1 LATHRKP
8 RPRALTVPGPRAA
21 VGLTTAALATVTL
34 FGESASAAPASPEKP
49 SISEVKAQVDRLYH
63 QAEAATERYN
73 GAKEQTETQR
83 ARADALLDQVAR
95 RTETLNDARRTI
107 GEYAAAQYRGG
118 GLDGT
123 TSFLLS
129 SDPQQFL
136 DQAHLMNR
144 LSDRQEQAMETF
156 RAQQAET
163 TQKRAE
169 AVESLQKLTEAQQR
183 LSAEKTA
190 VKQKLAAAQK
200 LLNSLTAQEKA
211 RLAALEKKRQEEAA
225 AKAAAIAAK
234 EKAAQEAAANDTA
247 SSGSSTGSS
256 SGSTAPASGTY
267 AAKAAKAIEFARAQ
281 LGKPYVYGA
290 TGPNSYDC
298 SGLTQAAW
306 GAAGVSIPRTTYDQV
321 DFGSRVTADQLQPGD
336 LVFFYSDVTHVGLY
350 IGGGQMIHAPH
361 TGTVVKIAPIT
372 EMPIYGYARMA

>member
-1 LATHRKP
+1 MATHRKP

-34 FGESASAAPASPEKP
+34 FGESASAAPASPDKP
-49 SISEVKAQVDRLYH
+49 SITEVKAQVDKLFH

-73 GAKEQTETQR
+73 GAKEQTERQR
-83 ARADALLDQVAR
+83 TRADALLDQVAR
-95 RTETLNDARRTI
+95 KTETLNSARRTI

-123 TSFLLS
+123 TTFLLT

-136 DQAHLMNR
+136 DQAHLMDR
-144 LSDRQEQAMETF
+144 LSDRQEHALETF
-156 RAQQAET
+156 RSEQAET
-163 TQKRAE
+163 AAKRSE

-183 LSAEKTA
+183 LNAEKTA

-225 AKAAAIAAK
+225 EKAAEIAAK
-234 EKAAQEAAANDTA
+234 EKAAQEAAAKEP
-247 SSGSSTGSS
+247 GSSAGS

-306 GAAGVSIPRTTYDQV
+306 GAAGVSIPRVTYDQV
-321 DFGSRVTADQLQPGD
+321 DFGSRVSADQLQPGD
-336 LVFFYSDVTHVGLY
+336 LVFFYSDITHVGLY

-361 TGTVVKIAPIT
+361 TGSVVKIAPIT

>member
-1 LATHRKP
+1 MATHRKP

-34 FGESASAAPASPEKP
+34 FGESASAAPASPDKP
-49 SISEVKAQVDRLYH
+49 SITEVKAQVDKLFH

-73 GAKEQTETQR
+73 GAKEQTERQR
-83 ARADALLDQVAR
+83 TRADALLDQVAR
-95 RTETLNDARRTI
+95 KTETLNSARRTI

-123 TSFLLS
+123 TTFLLT

-136 DQAHLMNR
+136 DQAHLMDR
-144 LSDRQEQAMETF
+144 LSDRQEHALETF
-156 RAQQAET
+156 RSEQAET
-163 TQKRAE
+163 AAKRSE

-183 LSAEKTA
+183 LNAEKTA

-225 AKAAAIAAK
+225 EKAAEIAAK
-234 EKAAQEAAANDTA
+234 EKAAQEAAAKE
-247 SSGSSTGSS
+247 SGSSAGS

-306 GAAGVSIPRTTYDQV
+306 GAAGVSIPRVTYDQV
-321 DFGSRVTADQLQPGD
+321 DFGSRVSADQLQPGD
-336 LVFFYSDVTHVGLY
+336 LVFFYSDITHVGLY
-350 IGGGQMIHAPH
+350 IGGGRMIHAPH
-361 TGTVVKIAPIT
+361 TGSVVKIAPIT

>member
-1 LATHRKP
+1 MATHRKP
-8 RPRALTVPGPRAA
+8 RPRTLTVPGPRAA

-34 FGESASAAPASPEKP
+34 FGESASAAPASPDKP
-49 SISEVKAQVDRLYH
+49 SITEVKAQVDELHH
-63 QAEAATERYN
+63 QAEAATQRYN
-73 GAKEQTETQR
+73 GAKEQTEEQR

-95 RTETLNDARRTI
+95 RTETLNAARRTI

-123 TSFLLS
+123 TRFLLT

-136 DQAHLMNR
+136 DHAHLMDR
-144 LSDRQEQAMETF
+144 LADRQEHALETF
-156 RAQQAET
+156 RSEQAET
-163 TQKRAE
+163 AADRAE
-169 AVESLQKLTEAQQR
+169 AVEGLQRLTEAQQR

-190 VKQKLAAAQK
+190 VQQKLTAARK

-225 AKAAAIAAK
+225 AKAAQIAAK
-234 EKAAQEAAANDTA
+234 EKAAQKA
-247 SSGSSTGSS
+247 SS
-256 SGSTAPASGTY
+256 SGTSGATAPVSGTY

-281 LGKPYVYGA
+281 MGKPYVYGA

-306 GAAGVSIPRTTYDQV
+306 NAAGVSIPRTTYDQV
-321 DFGSRVTADQLQPGD
+321 DFGSRVSADQLQPGD
-336 LVFFYSDVTHVGLY
+336 LVFFYSDITHVGLY

-372 EMPIYGYARMA
+372 EMPVYGYARMA

>member
-1 LATHRKP
+1 MATHRKP

-34 FGESASAAPASPEKP
+34 FGESASAAPASPDKP
-49 SISEVKAQVDRLYH
+49 SITEVKAQVDKLFH

-73 GAKEQTETQR
+73 GAKEQTGQQR
-83 ARADALLDQVAR
+83 TRADALLDQVAR
-95 RTETLNDARRTI
+95 KTETLNAARRTI

-123 TSFLLS
+123 TTFLLT

-136 DQAHLMNR
+136 DQAHLMDR
-144 LSDRQEQAMETF
+144 LSDRQEHALETF
-156 RAQQAET
+156 RSEQAET
-163 TQKRAE
+163 TAKRSE

-225 AKAAAIAAK
+225 EKAAEIAAK
-234 EKAAQEAAANDTA
+234 EKAAQEAAAKE
-247 SSGSSTGSS
+247 SGSSAGS

-306 GAAGVSIPRTTYDQV
+306 GAAGVSIPRVTYDQV
-321 DFGSRVTADQLQPGD
+321 DFGSRVSADQLQPGD
-336 LVFFYSDVTHVGLY
+336 LVFFYSDITHVGLY

-361 TGTVVKIAPIT
+361 TGSVVKIAPIT

>member
-1 LATHRKP
+1 MATHRKP

-34 FGESASAAPASPEKP
+34 FGESASAAPASPDKP
-49 SISEVKAQVDRLYH
+49 SITEVKAQVDKLHH

-73 GAKEQTETQR
+73 GAKEQTEQQR

-95 RTETLNDARRTI
+95 RTETLNSARRTI

-123 TSFLLS
+123 TSFLLT

-136 DQAHLMNR
+136 DQAHLMDR
-144 LSDRQEQAMETF
+144 LSDRQEHALETF
-156 RAQQAET
+156 RSEQAET
-163 TQKRAE
+163 TAKRAE
-169 AVESLQKLTEAQQR
+169 AVESLQKLTDAQRR
-183 LSAEKTA
+183 LNAEKTT

-225 AKAAAIAAK
+225 AKAAEIAAK
-234 EKAAQEAAANDTA
+234 EKAAQEAAGGA
-247 SSGSSTGSS
+247 
-256 SGSTAPASGTY
+256 GSTAPVSGTY

-306 GAAGVSIPRTTYDQV
+306 GAAGVSIPRVTYDQV

>member
-1 LATHRKP
+1 MATHRKP

-34 FGESASAAPASPEKP
+34 FGESASAAPASPDKP
-49 SISEVKAQVDRLYH
+49 SITEVKAQVDKLFH

-73 GAKEQTETQR
+73 GTKEQTERQR
-83 ARADALLDQVAR
+83 TRADALLDQVAR
-95 RTETLNDARRTI
+95 KTETLNSARRTI

-123 TSFLLS
+123 TTFLLT

-136 DQAHLMNR
+136 DQAHLMDR
-144 LSDRQEQAMETF
+144 LSDRQEHALETF
-156 RAQQAET
+156 RSEQAET
-163 TQKRAE
+163 AAKRSE

-183 LSAEKTA
+183 LNAEKTA

-225 AKAAAIAAK
+225 EKAAEIAAK
-234 EKAAQEAAANDTA
+234 EKAAQEAAATE
-247 SSGSSTGSS
+247 SGSSAGS

-306 GAAGVSIPRTTYDQV
+306 GAAGVSIPRVTYDQV
-321 DFGSRVTADQLQPGD
+321 DFGSRVSADQLQPGD
-336 LVFFYSDVTHVGLY
+336 LVFFYSDITHVGLY

-361 TGTVVKIAPIT
+361 TGSVVKIAPIT

>member
-1 LATHRKP
+1 MATHRKP

-34 FGESASAAPASPEKP
+34 FGESASAAPASPDKP
-49 SISEVKAQVDRLYH
+49 SITEVKAQVDKLFH

-73 GAKEQTETQR
+73 GAKEQTERQR
-83 ARADALLDQVAR
+83 TRADALLDQVAR
-95 RTETLNDARRTI
+95 KTETLNSARRTI

-123 TSFLLS
+123 TTFLLT

-136 DQAHLMNR
+136 DQAHLMDR
-144 LSDRQEQAMETF
+144 LSDRQEHALETF
-156 RAQQAET
+156 RSEQAET
-163 TQKRAE
+163 AAKRSE

-183 LSAEKTA
+183 LNAEKTA
-190 VKQKLAAAQK
+190 VKRKLAAAQK

-225 AKAAAIAAK
+225 EKAAEIAAK
-234 EKAAQEAAANDTA
+234 EKAAQEAAAKE
-247 SSGSSTGSS
+247 SGSSAGS

-306 GAAGVSIPRTTYDQV
+306 GAAGVSIPRVTYDQV
-321 DFGSRVTADQLQPGD
+321 DFGSRVSADQLQPGD
-336 LVFFYSDVTHVGLY
+336 LVFFYSDITHVGLY

-361 TGTVVKIAPIT
+361 TGSVVKIAPIT

>member
-1 LATHRKP
+1 MATHRKP

-34 FGESASAAPASPEKP
+34 FGESASAAPASPDKP
-49 SISEVKAQVDRLYH
+49 SITEVKAQVDKLFH

-73 GAKEQTETQR
+73 GAKEQTERQR
-83 ARADALLDQVAR
+83 TRADALLDQVAR
-95 RTETLNDARRTI
+95 RTETLNSARRTI

-123 TSFLLS
+123 TTFLLT

-136 DQAHLMNR
+136 DQAHLMDR
-144 LSDRQEQAMETF
+144 LSDRQEHALETF
-156 RAQQAET
+156 RSEQAET
-163 TQKRAE
+163 AAKRSE

-183 LSAEKTA
+183 LNAEKTA

-225 AKAAAIAAK
+225 EKAAEIAAK
-234 EKAAQEAAANDTA
+234 EKAAQEAAAKEP
-247 SSGSSTGSS
+247 GSSAGS

-306 GAAGVSIPRTTYDQV
+306 GAAGVSIPRVTYDQV
-321 DFGSRVTADQLQPGD
+321 DFGSRVSADQLQPGD
-336 LVFFYSDVTHVGLY
+336 LVFFYSDITHVGLY

-361 TGTVVKIAPIT
+361 TGSVVKIAPIT

>member
-1 LATHRKP
+1 MATHRKP

-34 FGESASAAPASPEKP
+34 FGESASAAPASPDKP
-49 SISEVKAQVDRLYH
+49 SITEVKAQVDKLFH

-73 GAKEQTETQR
+73 GAKEQTERQR
-83 ARADALLDQVAR
+83 TRADALLDQVAR
-95 RTETLNDARRTI
+95 KTETLNSARRTI

-123 TSFLLS
+123 TTFLLT

-136 DQAHLMNR
+136 DQAHLMDR
-144 LSDRQEQAMETF
+144 LSDRQEHALETF
-156 RAQQAET
+156 RSEQAET
-163 TQKRAE
+163 AAKRSE

-183 LSAEKTA
+183 LNAEKTA

-225 AKAAAIAAK
+225 EKAAEIAAK
-234 EKAAQEAAANDTA
+234 EKAAQEAAARE
-247 SSGSSTGSS
+247 SGSSAGS

-306 GAAGVSIPRTTYDQV
+306 GAAGVSIPRVTYDQV
-321 DFGSRVTADQLQPGD
+321 DFGSRVSADQLQPGD
-336 LVFFYSDVTHVGLY
+336 LVFFYSDITHVGLY

-361 TGTVVKIAPIT
+361 TGSVVKIAPIT

>member
-1 LATHRKP
+1 MATHRKP

-34 FGESASAAPASPEKP
+34 FGESASAAPASPDKP
-49 SISEVKAQVDRLYH
+49 SITEVKAQVDKLYH

-73 GAKEQTETQR
+73 GAKEQTEQQR
-83 ARADALLDQVAR
+83 AHADALLDQVAR
-95 RTETLNDARRTI
+95 KTETLNAARRTI

-123 TSFLLS
+123 TTFLLT

-136 DQAHLMNR
+136 DQAHLMDR
-144 LSDRQEQAMETF
+144 LSDRQEHALETF
-156 RAQQAET
+156 RSEQAET
-163 TQKRAE
+163 TVKRSE

-183 LSAEKTA
+183 LNAEKTA

-225 AKAAAIAAK
+225 AKAAEIAAK
-234 EKAAQEAAANDTA
+234 EKAAQEAA
-247 SSGSSTGSS
+247 SSGSSTGSTGSTGS
-256 SGSTAPASGTY
+256 SGTTTPASGTY

-306 GAAGVSIPRTTYDQV
+306 GAAGVSIPRVTYDQV
-321 DFGSRVTADQLQPGD
+321 DFGTRVSSDQLQPGD
-336 LVFFYSDVTHVGLY
+336 LVFFYSDITHVGLY

-361 TGTVVKIAPIT
+361 TGSVVKIAPIT